1 MWPVL
6 LKIGPITIYSYGFM
20 LAVGFLTAVWLAKR
34 NIGQNSDFDKE
45 KIIDLVLIM
54 LVFGIIGA
62 RLTYVLL
69 NIDEYIRSPLEIIK
83 IHHGGLVFYG
93 GLITAVLA
101 GWILVRRWKWDF
113 LKTGDI
119 LMPYAALG
127 HAVGRVGCLLNGC
140 CYGQPTESFVGI
152 CLPGEINSLHPTQI
166 YSSLSLLAIF
176 VILRVMG
183 DKVKKRGFITYSYFL
198 LYPSARFT
206 IELFRGD
213 VPKILWGL
221 TFSQIVSVLVF
232 FTAAALKIFSA
243 RSGKKI

>member
-1 MWPVL
+1 MWPII

-20 LAVGFLTAVWLAKR
+20 LAVGFLTAVWLAGR
-34 NIGQNSDFDKE
+34 NVSQRPDFDKE
-45 KIIDLVLIM
+45 KIIDLVLIL
-54 LVFGIIGA
+54 LVSGIIGA

-83 IHHGGLVFYG
+83 IYHGGLVFYG
-93 GLITAVLA
+93 GLITAVLT
-101 GWILVRRWKWDF
+101 GWILVRQWEWDF

-127 HAVGRVGCLLNGC
+127 HAFGRIGCLLNGC
-140 CYGQPTESFVGI
+140 CYGRPTESFVGI

-183 DKVKKRGFITYSYFL
+183 DKVKKRGFVTYSYFL

-221 TFSQIVSVLVF
+221 TFSQIVSIMVFLV
-232 FTAAALKIFSA
+232 TIILLTVK
-243 RSGKKI
+243 RKKLFA